1 MEGVPLERF
10 KKLKPSTI
18 PMAQFNQHLSGESD
32 QNASTTA
39 THLCI
44 ILQLIIS
51 KDFIDSLLKT
61 ICDHT
66 DGFVKQYGL

>member
-1 MEGVPLERF
+1 
-10 KKLKPSTI
+10 
-18 PMAQFNQHLSGESD
+18 MAQFNQHLSGESD